1 MNKASTKAT
10 KARLLASAALWR
22 NVYVGESDAEGE
34 DSIGELLL
42 AARHHISHLRSTL
55 NPPHFTVDPAMLN
68 LWADA
73 SVPDAEALAN
83 ILQTGTLYGS
93 ARRVREQVAEL
104 RDAGVRHLLCQTGF
118 GEIAH
123 GRVMASARRFA
134 ETVMPA
140 FR

>member
-1 MNKASTKAT
+1 M
-10 KARLLASAALWR
+10 
-22 NVYVGESDAEGE
+22 
-34 DSIGELLL
+34 
-42 AARHHISHLRSTL
+42 L
-55 NPPHFTVDPAMLN
+55 NP
-68 LWADA
+68 WADP
-73 SVPDAEALAN
+73 SVPDAEALVN
-83 ILQTGTLYGS
+83 ILETGALYGS

-123 GRVMASARRFA
+123 GRAMASTRRFA